1 MASNNYVPSVDY
13 TSRDYS
19 AILTD
24 MTNLIP
30 IFSPTWTNR
39 DPADFGMTLL
49 ELFAYMG
56 DILNY
61 YIDRTA
67 NEALITSATQRQTVL
82 QIASLIGYTPTNST
96 ASTVT
101 LTFQNST
108 ASPITLPAL
117 TQVATSLVSNGTTTQ
132 VVFETNS
139 ALTVPAKS
147 GATNG
152 SATVVATQGQ
162 TVSNEIIG
170 ISDGTPSQ
178 TYALANT
185 SVINGTV
192 NVTINGVAYQSVQYL
207 IDSNGYDPVFSTN
220 TDADGITYVTF
231 GDSVSGRVPPNG
243 AQIYATYRVGG
254 GVIGNVASNTIK
266 YVISIPSGTIPA
278 GLTVSNQDIAVSGDG
293 AATGGADAE
302 STDSIRIN
310 APKSIRAINRA
321 VSLSDYSYIAVQV
334 SGVSKAIATA
344 DVYTSVTL
352 YLAPAGDPGVAADNV
367 TPTSVFN
374 NLTPNVLSSLIDKA
388 PANTTI
394 TFQPPKYVGAY
405 LVVNITVA
413 PQYKQSSVVSNVT
426 SAINNLFYIDNVIF
440 NDTVAVADVYQTI
453 SSVDGVA
460 YQQIQKLV
468 RADQDQTFT
477 ITNKALTSNVATLT
491 TSVTHNLSVGQTIS
505 VTSVDSTFNG
515 TFVVIA
521 TTSNTFSYALVANN
535 VSSTSAT
542 GSVTAL
548 VVKDIVCGINEI
560 PTLYE
565 LGTAAS
571 PSATGVGSVVINATG
586 GILN

>member
-1 MASNNYVPSVDY
+1 
-13 TSRDYS
+13 
-19 AILTD
+19 

-30 IFSPTWTNR
+30 VFSPTWTNR

-82 QIASLIGYTPTNST
+82 QIANLIGYTPTDST
-96 ASTVT
+96 ASTVI

-108 ASPITLPAL
+108 ASAIPLPAL

-132 VVFETNS
+132 VIFETNS
-139 ALTVPAKS
+139 AVTIPAKS
-147 GATNG
+147 GSING
-152 SATVVATQGQ
+152 SATVKATQGQ

-170 ISDGTPSQ
+170 ISNGTPSQ
-178 TYALANT
+178 TYALSKT

-192 NVTINGVAYQSVQYL
+192 NISINGVAYQSVQYL
-207 IDSNGYDPVFSTN
+207 IDSNGYDPVFSTS
-220 TDADGITYVTF
+220 TDADSITYVTF
-231 GDSVSGRVPPNG
+231 GDSISGRIPPNG

-254 GVIGNVASNTIK
+254 GSLGNVASNTIK
-266 YVISIPSGTIPA
+266 YIISVPAGTIPA
-278 GLTVSNQDIAVSGDG
+278 GLTVTNQDISISGDG
-293 AATGGADAE
+293 AATGGANAE

-310 APKSIRAINRA
+310 APRSIRAINRA
-321 VSLSDYSYIAVQV
+321 VSLSDYSYLAVQV

-344 DVYTSVTL
+344 DVYTAVTL
-352 YLAPAGDPGVAADNV
+352 YIAPSGDPGVASDNT

-374 NLTPNVLSSLIDKA
+374 NLTPAVLSALVDKA

-405 LVVNITVA
+405 LIVNLTVT
-413 PQYKQSSVVSNVT
+413 PQHKQSSVVSNVT

-440 NDTVAVADVYQTI
+440 NDVIAVSDVYQTI

-477 ITNKALTSNVATLT
+477 ITNKALTSNVATLN
-491 TSVTHNLSVGQTIS
+491 TSVAHNLAVGQTVS
-505 VTSVDSTFNG
+505 VTGVDNTFNG
-515 TFVVIA
+515 TFVVTA
-521 TTSNTFSYALVANN
+521 VTTNTFSYALVATN
-535 VSSTSAT
+535 VSSAASS

-548 VVKDIVCGINEI
+548 VVKDIVCGLNEI

-565 LGTAAS
+565 IGTTASAA
-571 PSATGVGSVVINATG
+571 ATGVGSVVINATG
-586 GILN
+586 GILS

>member
-13 TSRDYS
+13 TSRDYA

-82 QIASLIGYTPTNST
+82 QIANLIGYTPTNST

-266 YVISIPSGTIPA
+266 YVINVPSGSIPA
-278 GLTVSNQDIAVSGDG
+278 GLTVSNQDISVSGDG

-334 SGVSKAIATA
+334 SGVAKAIATA

-374 NLTPNVLSSLIDKA
+374 NLTTNVLSSLIDKA

-440 NDTVAVADVYQTI
+440 NDTIAVSDVYQTI

-491 TSVTHNLSVGQTIS
+491 TSVTHNLSVGQTVS

-515 TFVVIA
+515 TFVVTA
-521 TTSNTFSYALVANN
+521 TTSNTFSYTLVANN

-548 VVKDIVCGINEI
+548 VVKDIVCGTNEI

-565 LGTAAS
+565 LGTTAS
-571 PSATGVGSVVINATG
+571 PSATGVGSVIINATG